1 MPETTTQ
8 ISRPAP
14 FIETMGK
21 TFGEGV
27 MQLGQKQVPTEGF
40 APTVAP
46 QIGGATG
53 YGMGQQAQQAA
64 ATQAGLGQLT
74 FDPTTGAVT
83 GAGAGQGITGYQPYL
98 TGAEEYGA
106 AAAPFG
112 AAAGTLQQ
120 AAAGQVTPMTGY
132 GTAAAGLTGAGAG
145 TGAGTVADYMSP
157 YTTNVIEA
165 MQQQMEDVKTQQD
178 IQRNAQT
185 VGAGAFGGAR
195 SGVARSV
202 ADTEYNRMVGQM
214 TAQQQGQ
221 NYQQAVGRRQ
231 QDLANQLQLGQYA
244 QGIGGYQQ
252 GLAQQQLGLGQY
264 QQGMGQYQQGLAQL
278 QPQLA
283 QQNIGMLQ
291 QGNQQDLSYRQAL
304 ADTAAQA
311 AKMEAYEPYQRYGF
325 MGEQLTGIMG
335 GYPGGTRMTT
345 QPSASPMQQM
355 LLGVPA
361 AYAGM
366 KGIQGMMG

>member
-1 MPETTTQ
+1 MATETT

-21 TFGEGV
+21 TFGEGI
-27 MQLGQKQVPTEGF
+27 MRLGAKPISTTGF

-46 QIGGATG
+46 QIAGGL
-53 YGMGQQAQQAA
+53 GQEAQQAA
-64 ATQAGLGQLT
+64 AAQAGLGQLT

-83 GAGAGQGITGYQPYL
+83 GVGAGGAGVAGYEQYL
-98 TGAEEYGA
+98 TGA
-106 AAAPFG
+106 
-112 AAAGTLQQ
+112 
-120 AAAGQVTPMTGY
+120 
-132 GTAAAGLTGAGAG
+132 AGLRGPGAG
-145 TGAGTVADYMSP
+145 TGVGSVESYMSP
-157 YTTNVIEA
+157 YTTNVIDA
-165 MQQQMEDVKTQQD
+165 MKQQMADVKTQQD
-178 IQRNAQT
+178 QERSAQA

-195 SGVARSV
+195 QGVQKSI

-214 TAQQQGQ
+214 SAQQYGQ
-221 NYQQAVGRRQ
+221 AYQQAVGARQ
-231 QDLANQLQLGQYA
+231 QDLQTNLG
-244 QGIGGYQQ
+244 
-252 GLAQQQLGLGQY
+252 
-264 QQGMGQYQQGLAQL
+264 MAQL

-311 AKMEAYEPYQRYGF
+311 KKMELYEPYQRYGF

-345 QPSASPMQQM
+345 APSASPMSQM
-355 LLGVPA
+355 MGMGIAGGLG
-361 AYAGM
+361 YAGM
-366 KGIQGMMG
+366 KNLMG

>member
-1 MPETTTQ
+1 MATETQ

-21 TFGEGV
+21 TFGEGI
-27 MQLGQKQVPTEGF
+27 MRLGAKDIDTTGF

-64 ATQAGLGQLT
+64 ASQAGLGQLT

-83 GAGAGQGITGYQPYL
+83 GAGQGSGVAGYEQYL
-98 TGAEEYGA
+98 TD
-106 AAAPFG
+106 
-112 AAAGTLQQ
+112 
-120 AAAGQVTPMTGY
+120 
-132 GTAAAGLTGAGAG
+132 AAGLRGPGAG
-145 TGAGTVADYMSP
+145 TGVGSIESYMSP
-157 YTTNVIEA
+157 YTTNVIQA
-165 MQQQMEDVKTQQD
+165 MQDQMADQKAQQD
-178 IQRNAQT
+178 IARNAQT

-195 SGVARSV
+195 SGVAQSV

-214 TAQQQGQ
+214 VAQQQGQ
-221 NYQQAVGRRQ
+221 AYQQAAGARQ
-231 QDLANQLQLGQYA
+231 QDLQTNLG
-244 QGIGGYQQ
+244 
-252 GLAQQQLGLGQY
+252 
-264 QQGMGQYQQGLAQL
+264 MAQL

-291 QGNQQDLSYRQAL
+291 QGNQQDLSYRQAI
-304 ADTAAQA
+304 ADTAGQA
-311 AKMEAYEPYQRYGF
+311 KKMELYEPYQRYGF

-345 QPSASPMQQM
+345 TPNASPMQQM
-355 LLGVPA
+355 MGMGIAGGLG
-361 AYAGM
+361 YAGM
-366 KGIQGMMG
+366 QNLMG